1 MLLLLACFFWFRI
14 YKTVS
19 ESIPLWTKQHNSI
32 QSSSIENKMQPET
45 MKESRTKT
53 PPKPITQ
60 DGSVCAFLSPI
71 SIFFSPSV
79 GLQDGPSDTTTVDD
93 GPSEETLIETL
104 IKPIEPANNADFLTC
119 FERLLDRF
127 GIEAVLFLKVHRAS
141 RWFKISGKRCSM
153 RSKMGFTGLEFRI
166 RSTAEMKKLRFDWDA
181 LNGAEASELSPHF
194 IIPSKFKVSHGESIN
209 NCFMKVSTV
218 AKGDFLIALK
228 STGMRDACLRG
239 LELVLLNRTCSPPNA
254 GSGDTSATL
263 PASSSSSLHPNRE
276 IFTGAAA
283 VTAADDGGE
292 ESDYDDVAD
301 DNSLVERSPN
311 IRPPNRDKDTQF
323 KSVYIKP

>member
-1 MLLLLACFFWFRI
+1 
-14 YKTVS
+14 
-19 ESIPLWTKQHNSI
+19 
-32 QSSSIENKMQPET
+32 MQPET
-45 MKESRTKT
+45 KKERT
-53 PPKPITQ
+53 PPRPTQ

-79 GLQDGPSDTTTVDD
+79 VGLKDGSNDATAVDD
-93 GPSEETLIETL
+93 GPSEESLIETL
-104 IKPIEPANNADFLTC
+104 TKPIEPENNADFLTN

-209 NCFMKVSTV
+209 DCFMKVSTV

-239 LELVLLNRTCSPPNA
+239 LELVLLNRTSPPNA
-254 GSGDTSATL
+254 GSGDTSSTL
-263 PASSSSSLHPNRE
+263 PVSSSSSLHPNRG
-276 IFTGAAA
+276 IITGAAA

-301 DNSLVERSPN
+301 DNELVDRSPN
-311 IRPPNRDKDTQF
+311 IRPPNRDKDNQA
-323 KSVYIKP
+323 KLVYIKT

>member
-1 MLLLLACFFWFRI
+1 MQAE
-14 YKTVS
+14 
-19 ESIPLWTKQHNSI
+19 ES
-32 QSSSIENKMQPET
+32 
-45 MKESRTKT
+45 TKT
-53 PPKPITQ
+53 PPSRTTQ
-60 DGSVCAFLSPI
+60 EGSVCAFLSPI

-79 GLQDGPSDTTTVDD
+79 GLKDGPNDANTMDD
-93 GPSEETLIETL
+93 GPSEESLIEILT
-104 IKPIEPANNADFLTC
+104 KPIEPANNADFLTN

-166 RSTAEMKKLRFDWDA
+166 RSTAEMKKLRFDWNA

-228 STGMRDACLRG
+228 SSGMRDACLRG
-239 LELVLLNRTCSPPNA
+239 LELVLLSRTSSSN
-254 GSGDTSATL
+254 SGDSDTSPTL
-263 PASSSSSLHPNRE
+263 PASSSTSLHPNRG
-276 IFTGAAA
+276 ITGAAA
-283 VTAADDGGE
+283 VTATSADDGC

-301 DNSLVERSPN
+301 DNELVDRSPN
-311 IRPPNRDKDTQF
+311 IRPPNRNNDTQA
-323 KSVYIKP
+323 KHLYIKP